1 MVVVAVVKS
10 VVGNVVA
17 RDINGNERVLKV
29 GDKLYVGEIVLAGE
43 NARAEL
49 EYHDTIVTVN
59 ALERLS
65 LDEQTTPVETIDAID
80 SALEDSAITDV
91 LDMLDGNSDL
101 FEDLEA
107 PAAGLEG
114 GSSSSAYHLVQ
125 VARIAETFDSIT
137 FSAPSNLFVTNDIIT
152 SNAFAGDSY
161 SVFGQGGS
169 DNEAG
174 NTTSQDYVAAN
185 DAVSNA
191 DNAFQNAQDI
201 IDSANSDGLITPAEK
216 ETIDQAIKEAEDA
229 KDAAQDLVNSLLENE
244 KSGLQ
249 DQLDDLTELEAP
261 EVNDADADG
270 VEDGVQLDAAIA
282 AVEAAEAA
290 YAAADQALAN
300 ANADGL
306 ITPAEVATLEQA
318 KADAQ
323 AAKDTAQSLVT
334 ALPDTAATTQT
345 GIQDRL
351 DGLTDITIPA
361 VNDAD
366 ADGVEDTAQVA
377 AAEAAVADAEAA
389 YAAADQAL
397 IDANADDLITPA
409 EVADLEQ
416 AKADAQAAKD
426 AAQGLVTALPDT
438 AATTQSDLQD
448 RLDGLTDIVIPA
460 VNDADA
466 DGVEDTAQL
475 PDADAAVADAE
486 TAYAD
491 AQPALDDANADG
503 LINPIEH
510 ADLVTALADAQAA
523 KDVAQGLVTALP
535 DTAATTQSDLQD
547 RLDGLTDIVIPAVN
561 DADGD
566 GVEDTA
572 QVAAAEAAVADA
584 EAAYA
589 AADQALAD
597 ANADDLITPAE
608 VADLEQAK
616 ADAQA
621 AKDVAQ
627 GLVTALPDTAA
638 TTQTDLQGRL
648 DGLTDI
654 TIPAVNDAD
663 ADGVEDTAQVA
674 AAEAAVADAEAA
686 YAAADQALIDANAD
700 DLITPA
706 EVADLEQAKADAQ
719 AAKDAAQ
726 SLVTALPDTAADTK
740 ADLQDTLNGLTDI
753 TIPAVNDADAD
764 GVEDTAQVAAAEAAV
779 ADAEAAYAAA
789 DQALIDAN
797 ADGLITPAEVA
808 TLEQAKADAQAAKD
822 VAQGLVTALPDTAA
836 DTKAD
841 LQDRLD
847 GLTDITIPAVND
859 ADADGVED
867 TAQVAAAE
875 AAVADAE
882 AAYAAADQA
891 LANANADG
899 LITPAEVTDLEQA
912 KADAQAA
919 KDAAQSLVTALPDT
933 AADTQTDLQGRLDG
947 LTDITIPAVNDADGD
962 GVEDTVQVDTA
973 ITAVEAA
980 ETAYVDAQ
988 TALDDANADGLITT
1002 AEVATL
1008 EQAKADARSEERR

>member
-43 NARAEL
+43 NARTEL

-80 SALEDSAITDV
+80 SALEGNVIADV

-101 FEDLEA
+101 FDDLEA

-426 AAQGLVTALPDT
+426 AAQSLVTALPDT
-438 AATTQSDLQD
+438 AADTKADLQD
-448 RLDGLTDIVIPA
+448 TLNGLTDITIPA

-466 DGVEDTAQL
+466 DGVEDTAQV
-475 PDADAAVADAE
+475 AAAEAAVADAE
-486 TAYAD
+486 AAYAAAD
-491 AQPALDDANADG
+491 QALIDANADG
-503 LINPIEH
+503 LITPAEVAGSEQGRAGN
-510 ADLVTALADAQAA
+510 VAA
-523 KDVAQGLVTALP
+523 KNAAQDLIDELPNTVQTDIDAL
-535 DTAATTQSDLQD
+535 QG
-547 RLDGLTDIVIPAVN
+547 RLDGLTDITIPAVN
-561 DADGD
+561 DADAD

-589 AADQALAD
+589 AADQALAN
-597 ANADDLITPAE
+597 ANADGLITPAE
-608 VADLEQAK
+608 VATLEQAK

-686 YAAADQALIDANAD
+686 YAAADQALIDAIAD

-726 SLVTALPDTAADTK
+726 SLVTALPDTAAD
-740 ADLQDTLNGLTDI
+740 
-753 TIPAVNDADAD
+753 
-764 GVEDTAQVAAAEAAV
+764 AQS
-779 ADAEAAYAAA
+779 
-789 DQALIDAN
+789 
-797 ADGLITPAEVA
+797 
-808 TLEQAKADAQAAKD
+808 
-822 VAQGLVTALPDTAA
+822 
-836 DTKAD
+836 D

-912 KADAQAA
+912 KADAQVA
-919 KDAAQSLVTALPDT
+919 KDAAQGLVTALPDT
-933 AADTQTDLQGRLDG
+933 AADTKADLQDRLDG
-947 LTDITIPAVNDADGD
+947 LTDIVIPAVNDADAD
-962 GVEDTVQVDTA
+962 GVEDTAQVA
-973 ITAVEAA
+973 AAEAAVAAA
-980 ETAYVDAQ
+980 ETAYSEAQ
-988 TALDDANADGLITT
+988 AALDLATADGLINPTEH
-1002 AEVATL
+1002 AELVAARDAAL
-1008 EQAKADARSEERR
+1008 DAKATAQDLVTNLPETAADTQADLQGKIGRAH